1 MNDQK
6 IEILDICNELQKLS
20 DSGVFSQHTVEA
32 CAQGASLLKKIRE
45 VVMSSTD
52 KGRIIEDLRS
62 ILAEQ
67 GEG

>member
-6 IEILDICNELQKLS
+6 MEIHDICDKLQKLA
-20 DSGVFSQHTVEA
+20 DSGVFSPHTVEA

-45 VVMSSTD
+45 VVMSSPD
-52 KGRIIEDLRS
+52 EGSIVEDLRS